1 MRKIFLS
8 FLIVLLLFSSCSSD
22 NPSPSGEDVNPP
34 ATSDESTLVQKTTE
48 GKFIVETT
56 LQSLSGKIQEAI
68 KNNETEVDLV
78 PGGVPVVL
86 ENDVTVI
93 KGKIL
98 IEAPDSA
105 ARAADSSYSFS
116 VIIEEAETA
125 DKESVTLEYES
136 NIQLDAAGSIT
147 KIEPVKTEAKIGGA
161 SVSDIDSDTFIPVAL
176 AFFNEDLLNSL
187 SQLMKDIAASEAFEK
202 FGISLEQMTINTNI
216 ESIGKVD
223 VDCAKSALLSNG
235 AGVLVF
241 KLVDLDNQW
250 HTASSAGGVITIDG
264 WADVVNSEIQV
275 SDAPAFKDE
284 ESDITAEDELDI
296 VNSFAPRFYSLYMA
310 GAGMLFDYENI
321 KEEYVAI
328 EENLPYLSFMASVYF
343 KENIEVTSFSIT
355 ADENFQKLQKG
366 ESLLDGEYGVLTAY
380 ASLSEYGSVVMTVHS
395 YDMTNDIVD
404 SRIAGFSVGN
414 NDYSYLGSDI
424 LKSLLRVFTGTTYVM
439 DGLDYIQHD
448 TADIKNGPEEGQYF
462 YDYED
467 WYSDPLYTTQQ
478 SFSGK
483 VSLTVTDRNDEGQI
497 SGTYSFNDIK
507 VNDDGDVEYSI
518 EGNGRFI
525 AVPNEDKTPTSDDPY
540 PADVDMIKFTVD
552 YYFIKGIGT
561 ANAYEQEIINLHLD
575 PSIYTELQGSIDF

>member
-68 KNNETEVDLV
+68 ENNETEVDLV
-78 PGGVPVVL
+78 PGGVPVLL

-235 AGVLVF
+235 TGVLVF

-264 WADVVNSEIQV
+264 WADVKEGEGTIEIAENPEV
-275 SDAPAFKDE
+275 KDE
-284 ESDITAEDELDI
+284 NSDISAEEELDI
-296 VNSFAPRFYSLYMA
+296 VNSIVPRFYAMYYSTIDFFYD
-310 GAGMLFDYENI
+310 GEG
-321 KEEYVAI
+321 K
-328 EENLPYLSFMASVYF
+328 PQSVYEADQKQCAIISQAASYLF
-343 KENIEVTSFSIT
+343 KDDVVVSKYRIELNDVIIATMDYSSGMTSNISRDNPGIIEIYATM
-355 ADENFQKLQKG
+355 
-366 ESLLDGEYGVLTAY
+366 DGYDDVE
-380 ASLSEYGSVVMTVHS
+380 MIVHS
-395 YDMTNDIVD
+395 YAESNNITDNRIV
-404 SRIAGFSVGN
+404 SFKAGGK
-414 NDYSYLGSDI
+414 DYSYLASDI
-424 LKSLLRVFTGTTYVM
+424 LKSILRVFSGTF
-439 DGLDYIQHD
+439 YIQQGAYGILLRAGESGGNSGTGEFTYQFDNEKPIFYSQLTIDGSVSINVSERREDGSASGDFSFENVHVID
-448 TADIKNGPEEGQYF
+448 EVGYVTYDLSGNG
-462 YDYED
+462 
-467 WYSDPLYTTQQ
+467 
-478 SFSGK
+478 SFST
-483 VSLTVTDRNDEGQI
+483 VFVTDEENPGN
-497 SGTYSFNDIK
+497 SGFEVQTIVLDS
-507 VNDDGDVEYSI
+507 YSI
-518 EGNGRFI
+518 KGVGV
-525 AVPNEDKTPTSDDPY
+525 ATEDDLE
-540 PADVDMIKFTVD
+540 V
-552 YYFIKGIGT
+552 
-561 ANAYEQEIINLHLD
+561 INMVLS
-575 PSIYTELQGSIDF
+575 PSTGF